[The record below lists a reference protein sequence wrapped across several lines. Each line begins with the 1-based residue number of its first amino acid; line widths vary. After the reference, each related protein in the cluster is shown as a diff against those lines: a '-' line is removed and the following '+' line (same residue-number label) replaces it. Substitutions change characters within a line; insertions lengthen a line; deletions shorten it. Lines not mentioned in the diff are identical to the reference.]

1 MSKMYS
7 QVNKIDSGGSS
18 AFTDNGGTITT
29 CSDFGLF
36 LWFDQWL
43 GDKNI

>member
-1 MSKMYS
+1 MHS

-18 AFTDNGGTITT
+18 AFTGNGGTITT

-36 LWFDQWL
+36 LWLYQWL